1 MEKVLLTGITG
12 QDGIFLSKNILKTNP
27 DARIYG
33 VSRRTGDQNFK
44 QDFLKAGI
52 KNIDNIKIHNIN
64 LLDKLEVRKLIQ
76 SVKPTTIYN
85 LSGPSSVNESLI
97 YPEKTF
103 DKITMIFENL
113 ISAIFEEKYLVPFFQ
128 ASSSEMFGRNNEV
141 LLTETSEFNPQSPYA
156 KAKLRNHER
165 VLELSRE
172 FKIKSGIMFN
182 HESEFR
188 KSEYLFQKVINGA
201 KNISQKKL
209 KTLKIGSLSYERDW
223 TFAGDVS
230 KAMIEIINYG
240 SESSYVIGSGKS
252 HSIEYFISLVFDHFN
267 LNWNNHIEVDSSLL
281 RAGDPE
287 KITCDPSRLIKVLNW
302 KPEYTFENLV
312 ERCVSKSMEN

>member
-1 MEKVLLTGITG
+1 MEKVLITGITG

-128 ASSSEMFGRNNEV
+128 ASKCILFIHLGSACEG
-141 LLTETSEFNPQSPYA
+141 
-156 KAKLRNHER
+156 KAK
-165 VLELSRE
+165 
-172 FKIKSGIMFN
+172 FK
-182 HESEFR
+182 
-188 KSEYLFQKVINGA
+188 L
-201 KNISQKKL
+201 
-209 KTLKIGSLSYERDW
+209 TD
-223 TFAGDVS
+223 
-230 KAMIEIINYG
+230 
-240 SESSYVIGSGKS
+240 
-252 HSIEYFISLVFDHFN
+252 
-267 LNWNNHIEVDSSLL
+267 
-281 RAGDPE
+281 
-287 KITCDPSRLIKVLNW
+287 
-302 KPEYTFENLV
+302 
-312 ERCVSKSMEN
+312 